1 MPTAGDLLRYG
12 RQRLASLGSG
22 VLDAEVLLS
31 HTLGVNRA
39 WLYANSETAIGEDR
53 VAAFKALLKRREG
66 GEPVAY
72 LTGTREFWSLLF
84 EVNRHVLIPRP
95 ETELL
100 VEAAFNFIPRDAAWR
115 IADLG
120 TGSGAVA
127 VAIAFERP
135 SCEIHA
141 TDISPQALEVA
152 RRNAQAHTPGRVA
165 FHEGSWLEPLGGQ
178 FHLIVSNPPYV
189 AADDHHLQQAD
200 IRFEPRTALTP
211 GKNGMWAIEEIA
223 RQATT
228 RLLPGGKLMFE
239 HGYDQGDTA
248 RRLLERLGYR
258 GIQTLEDLE
267 HRDRVTSGSWKEA

>member
-22 VLDAEVLLS
+22 ALDAEVLLS
-31 HTLGVNRA
+31 HALGVNRA

-84 EVNRHVLIPRP
+84 AVNRHVLIPRP

-100 VEAAFNFIPRDAAWR
+100 VEVALDFIPRDSHWR

-127 VAIAFERP
+127 VAIASERP
-135 SCEIHA
+135 ACEVHA
-141 TDISPQALEVA
+141 TDISPLALIVA
-152 RRNAQAHTPGRVA
+152 RRNAEAHTPGQVA
-165 FHEGSWLEPLGGQ
+165 FHEGSWLEPLEGR
-178 FHLIVSNPPYV
+178 FHVIISNPPYV
-189 AADDHHLQQAD
+189 AAADNHLQKGD

-211 GKNGMWAIEEIA
+211 GENGMSAIEDIA
-223 RQATT
+223 RQAAS
-228 RLLPGGKLMFE
+228 RFLPGGKLLVE
-239 HGYDQGDTA
+239 HGCDQGESV
-248 RRLLERLGYR
+248 RQLLETLGYR
-258 GIQTLEDLE
+258 EVRTFEDLE
-267 HRDRVTSGSWKEA
+267 HRERVTGGTREDA